1 MNKSFILAVATAVLL
16 SQPLSAQVN
25 NGDFSVNLDSWDA
38 TGDVAVRVGA
48 AFLTTADIG
57 ESPAKNFSG
66 NATVGSFGSLGLEG
80 FVNLADGALDPDAP
94 NSVFA
99 FEGSALKQS
108 ATVLAGSSVTF
119 QWRLL
124 TDEVGGADYAFALI
138 DDGVTPIFLT
148 LANSSSASVAGI
160 YGYSFSTSLNAY
172 TSAVYAANTP
182 ITISF
187 GIVDVNDLNNASALI
202 VDNVSIPEPTSLTL
216 LGLAGL
222 AYLIHRRRQS

>member
-1 MNKSFILAVATAVLL
+1 MNKPFILAIATAVLL
-16 SQPLSAQVN
+16 SQPLSAQVE
-25 NGDFSVNLDSWDA
+25 NGHFTVNLDNWDT

-66 NATVGSFGSLGLEG
+66 NVTVGSFGAFGLEG

-160 YGYSFSTSLNAY
+160 YSYSFSTSLNTY
-172 TSAVYAANTP
+172 TSAVYAVNTP

-187 GIVDVNDLNNASALI
+187 GIVDVNDLTNASALI
-202 VDNVSIPEPTSLTL
+202 VDNVSIPEPTSMTL